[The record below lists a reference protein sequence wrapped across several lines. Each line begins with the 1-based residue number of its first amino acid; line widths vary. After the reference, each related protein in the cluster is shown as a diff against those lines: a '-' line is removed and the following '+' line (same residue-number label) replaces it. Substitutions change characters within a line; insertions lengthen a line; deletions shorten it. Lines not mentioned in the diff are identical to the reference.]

1 MSIPLPLMNNL
12 CKRWILPDHIKNNCD
27 LYYLKH
33 ISDIEFAR
41 TVQLKDTHIVF
52 REHGIDFEVIF
63 QHGAAETYT
72 RCGELEKRKESNDV
86 HYWLSFRSLT
96 FDWNGKDCTKSYVL
110 VQVDKGQKKGSVCA
124 APPALSGEVLSEKE
138 LNAESLVISAEW
150 QRTFGILHT
159 ISLDEFARQWR
170 RNRQLEKPRRHGMSY
185 SSGTKEFKTFIEKSA
200 GVEKDE

>member
-110 VQVDKGQKKGSVCA
+110 VQVDKGQKGNKVLGSEGA
-124 APPALSGEVLSEKE
+124 KPLSDSILGKTSTEILSNK
-138 LNAESLVISAEW
+138 I
-150 QRTFGILHT
+150 
-159 ISLDEFARQWR
+159 
-170 RNRQLEKPRRHGMSY
+170 RNFR
-185 SSGTKEFKTFIEKSA
+185 TFIEKSA
-200 GVEKDE
+200 GVEKDD